1 MKLEK
6 FESIINDIHSPKGM
20 NNVGRSIDKRIFNHD
35 RSDKKLST
43 KGMNSTQ
50 NLQNV
55 SLKNI
60 ENVDKK
66 ILASPQKQ
74 HGNSSANHHTAT
86 LNTTTGAICKEDRKY
101 ISKLLIAEVHFCRF
115 LYKLLGRIKE
125 SSNEGIFRQNPT
137 VCTMLFSAFTQIIE
151 HKVTKLKEFDQT
163 NYLKEEVDSQKYG
176 EYKQTSDFKKLVK
189 IAKDYYDRY
198 SSELKSFW
206 QSKSVKLMQN
216 NNKANHI
223 YYRDAI
229 DEVSKAIQYLLSS
242 LQENPEQLE
251 GEEFLK

>member
-1 MKLEK
+1 
-6 FESIINDIHSPKGM
+6 
-20 NNVGRSIDKRIFNHD
+20 
-35 RSDKKLST
+35 
-43 KGMNSTQ
+43 MNSTQ
-50 NLQNV
+50 NLQNI

-60 ENVDKK
+60 ENLDKK
-66 ILASPQKQ
+66 VLPSPQKQ
-74 HGNSSANHHTAT
+74 HANTSANHNTVT

-125 SSNEGIFRQNPT
+125 SSSEGMFRHNPT
-137 VCTMLFSAFTQIIE
+137 ICTMLFSGFTQIIE

-163 NYLKEEVDSQKYG
+163 NYLKEEVDSNKYS

-206 QSKSVKLMQN
+206 QSKSVKMMQN

-229 DEVSKAIQYLLSS
+229 DEVSKAINFLLSS

-251 GEEFLK
+251 E